1 MKKLICLLV
10 CIILVNLNTTEIY
23 STDKDID
30 SKLNKFI
37 SNQIESKQIL
47 SYIDCNFSKLEDRSI
62 RKNVIN
68 KFINYNKNYI
78 KTYQSNFNIII
89 ESEINNIQSK
99 QNLKSEINSLN
110 KLCKY
115 EDIYMH
121 KFRFIDNK
129 PELVK
134 ALKDIY
140 CSGYKVNFIDRK
152 FIVEVNY
159 EFLTNAY

>member
-1 MKKLICLLV
+1 MKKVIWILISILL
-10 CIILVNLNTTEIY
+10 INLNTIKIY
-23 STDKDID
+23 SDDKDID

-47 SYIDCNFSKLEDRSI
+47 SYIDCNYSKLENRTI

-68 KFINYNKNYI
+68 KFINYNKSYI
-78 KTYQSNFNIII
+78 KIYQSKFNIIV
-89 ESEINNIQSK
+89 ENEINNIQSK

-134 ALKDIY
+134 ELKDIY
-140 CSGYKVNFIDRK
+140 CSGYKVNFINRE
-152 FIVEVNY
+152 FIIEVNY
-159 EFLTNAY
+159 EFLNNAY